1 MIKAIN
7 RGSLK
12 YKFNL
17 LWKLGFSE
25 GNLMNINRR
34 IITAIF
40 LIWITSISNSYA
52 DTIKVTSSTISL
64 NIDAKSTL
72 KVRSNNTIDYANAI
86 PLDVPTPFSINDTS
100 VDSINSFTG
109 IQVKFD
115 GTPTGQPGYK
125 GNGKQTPVFVGAKIN
140 HSSEAITP
148 MAYGTGN
155 QPFTTA
161 RADLSSP
168 TNTMY
173 PYRATGK
180 LFFKIGTASYMCSAS
195 LIKKGL
201 ILTAA
206 HCVSSYG
213 TKTLYTNFQFIPGYR
228 NGVGPYGNW
237 SASKVIVPT
246 SYYTGKPESTCYSGV
261 LCKDDVALITVAP
274 QSAKYPGTQTGH
286 YGYGM
291 NGYGYTPTGLTH
303 ITQLGYPGTLDNGNY
318 MEITNSIGLIST
330 EYLNNTIIGSN
341 MGGGSSGGPWIINFG
356 YAPTLTGA
364 GKPSGYNQ
372 NTVVGV
378 TSWGYNSTDVMQMG
392 ASPFLSSNLGALI
405 TSACSNK
412 YAGCL

>member
-1 MIKAIN
+1 M
-7 RGSLK
+7 
-12 YKFNL
+12 
-17 LWKLGFSE
+17 GFSE

-40 LIWITSISNSYA
+40 LITITSISNSYA
-52 DTIKVTSSTISL
+52 DTIKVTSSSILL

-72 KVRSNNTIDYANAI
+72 KARSNNTIDYANAI
-86 PLDVPTPFSINDTS
+86 PLDVPIPFSINDTS
-100 VDSINSFTG
+100 VDTINSFTDV
-109 IQVKFD
+109 QVKFD
-115 GTPTGQPGYK
+115 GPPTGQPGSK

-148 MAYGTGN
+148 MAYGTSN

-180 LFFKIGTASYMCSAS
+180 LFFKEGNTTYMCSAS

-213 TKTLYTNFQFIPGYR
+213 KNTLYTNFQFIPGYR
-228 NGVGPYGNW
+228 KGVGPYGKW
-237 SASKVIVPT
+237 SASKVIVLT
-246 SYYTGKPESTCYSGV
+246 SYYTGKPGSTCYSGV
-261 LCKDDVALITVAP
+261 ICKDDVALITVAP
-274 QSAKYPGTQTGH
+274 QSAKYPGTQTGY

-291 NGYGYTPTGLTH
+291 NGYGFTTAGDTH
-303 ITQLGYPGTLDNGNY
+303 ITQLGYPGTLDNGEY
-318 MEITNSIGLIST
+318 MEITNSIGFIAT
-330 EYLNNTIIGSN
+330 EALNNTIIGSN

-356 YAPTLTGA
+356 YRPTLTGA
-364 GKPSGYNQ
+364 GTPSGYSENI
-372 NTVVGV
+372 VVGV
-378 TSWGYNSTDVMQMG
+378 TSWAYTTNKDVMQMG

-405 TSACSNK
+405 TSACSNN

>member
-1 MIKAIN
+1 
-7 RGSLK
+7 
-12 YKFNL
+12 
-17 LWKLGFSE
+17 
-25 GNLMNINRR
+25 MNINRR

-40 LIWITSISNSYA
+40 LITITSISNSYA

-115 GTPTGQPGYK
+115 GTPTGQPGSK

-148 MAYGTGN
+148 MAYGTSN

-180 LFFKIGTASYMCSAS
+180 LFFKNGNTTYMCSAS

-206 HCVSSYG
+206 HCVSGYG
-213 TKTLYTNFQFIPGYR
+213 TKTFYTNFQFIPGYR

-246 SYYTGKPESTCYSGV
+246 SYYTGTPNSSCISGV
-261 LCKDDVALITVAP
+261 VCKDDVALITVAA
-274 QSAKYPGTQTGH
+274 QSAKYPGTQTGY

-291 NGYGYTPTGLTH
+291 NGYGYTTAGDTH

-318 MEITNSIGLIST
+318 MEITNSIGFIST
-330 EYLNNTIIGSN
+330 GYLNNTIIGSN

-364 GKPSGYNQ
+364 GTPSGYSQ
-372 NTVVGV
+372 NTVVGI
-378 TSWGYNSTDVMQMG
+378 TSWAYTTNKDVMQMG